1 MGYRSDVMALI
12 YPEAQVECGEKAA
25 YEQLKVLMA
34 TTFKEV
40 VDEFFGSCMTW
51 MDAEHVLKFDIP
63 DVKWYPSY
71 KDVQMFEKM
80 LESFNPDSSD
90 DIPGYCTEFIRI
102 GEDNDDSE
110 DRRTGEDNQYYLQL
124 RRSIDC
130 NI

>member
-34 TTFKEV
+34 TTFKAV
-40 VDEFFGSCMTW
+40 SDEFIGYMKW
-51 MDAEHVLKFDIP
+51 MDAEHVLKFTLP

-71 KDVQMFEKM
+71 ADVQMFEAM
-80 LESFNPDSSD
+80 LTTLDG
-90 DIPGYCTEFIRI
+90 DIEGYCAEFMRV
-102 GEDNDDSE
+102 GEDDDDSE
-110 DRRTGEDNQYYLQL
+110 VRRTGQDIQYYLNI

>member
-1 MGYRSDVMALI
+1 MGYRSDVVALV

-34 TTFKEV
+34 TTFKDV
-40 VDEFFGSCMTW
+40 SDEFESYATW
-51 MDAEHVLKFDIP
+51 MDDAHVLKFNIP

-71 KDVQMFEKM
+71 ADVQMFDKM
-80 LESFNPDSSD
+80 LEAFGD
-90 DIPGYCTEFIRI
+90 DIPGYCTEFVRV
-102 GEDNDDSE
+102 GEENDDVSE
-110 DRRTGEDNQYYLQL
+110 HRTGEDNQYYLNV

>member
-25 YEQLKVLMA
+25 YEQLKLLMG
-34 TTFKEV
+34 TRFKDV
-40 VDEFFGSCMTW
+40 SDEWFGKCMTW
-51 MDAEHVLKFDIP
+51 MDDAHVLKFDLP

-71 KDVQMFEKM
+71 KDVQMFENM
-80 LESFNPDSSD
+80 LVTLGELES
-90 DIPGYCTEFIRI
+90 YCTEFMRI
-102 GEDNDDSE
+102 GEDDDDSE
-110 DRRTGEDNQYYLQL
+110 VRRTGNDIQYYLNV